1 MLLYPIPTPATPGR
15 LWGCAAIHS
24 VPRLDCPDTAR
35 GYQVAP
41 TRAACSVDQTVR
53 ALLTTTRR
61 ALCCLMV
68 DPSMARLRLSR
79 LSLQPLKLVPSTLCR
94 AGATD
99 LKNPRQGCCL
109 DLA

>member
-1 MLLYPIPTPATPGR
+1 
-15 LWGCAAIHS
+15 
-24 VPRLDCPDTAR
+24 
-35 GYQVAP
+35 
-41 TRAACSVDQTVR
+41 
-53 ALLTTTRR
+53 
-61 ALCCLMV
+61 MV